1 MKFNFFKKKKKVE
14 DISRT
19 FEGKFISDD
28 EIEEMVQPKVG
39 TFIKKEFD
47 EINAMM
53 ESIRQQVD

>member
-14 DISRT
+14 DTSRT

>member
-1 MKFNFFKKKKKVE
+1 MFNFFKKKKKVE
-14 DISRT
+14 DTSRT
-19 FEGKFISDD
+19 FDGKFISDD